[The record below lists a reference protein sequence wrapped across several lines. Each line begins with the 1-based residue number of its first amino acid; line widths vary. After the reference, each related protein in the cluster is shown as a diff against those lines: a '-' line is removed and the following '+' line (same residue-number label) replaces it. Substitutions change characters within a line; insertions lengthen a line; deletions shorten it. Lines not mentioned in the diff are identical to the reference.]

1 MAVTTVEKK
10 AIGEGL
16 VLQNLLEKEEL
27 HPC

>member
-10 AIGEGL
+10 AIREGL

-27 HPC
+27 PPY